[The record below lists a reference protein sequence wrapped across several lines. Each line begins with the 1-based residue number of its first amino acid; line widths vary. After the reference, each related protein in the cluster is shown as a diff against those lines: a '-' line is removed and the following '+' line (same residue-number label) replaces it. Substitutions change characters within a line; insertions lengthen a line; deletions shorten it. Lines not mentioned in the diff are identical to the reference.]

1 MATTK
6 MNIIQKLNEA
16 SKKIGPI
23 TKDGENKFQR
33 YTFQSEAAVKSAVE
47 AAIREVGIRIIPN
60 YEIVQQYDRESAKG
74 GNNHFVDVKGTFTIT
89 DGEDSIQGTMFGS
102 GQDTAEKAMVKAE
115 TTTQK
120 YFYKQLFN
128 ITDRDEDPDTT
139 NSAINAG
146 KPKQNYGNNRRQ
158 PANNS
163 QSRSSQQR
171 SHSNATNAGKLKTI
185 GLLLA
190 NIAKLKNT
198 TVEKLTPIYQQSLKV
213 NFEHLTDKQSDEV
226 IMILTKQQKKIK
238 AEQKPAPDIDELSKV
253 LDEASAQSLKNA
265 EAETAGTK

>member
-1 MATTK
+1 MTATK

-47 AAIREVGIRIIPN
+47 AAIREVGIRIIPE

-146 KPKQNYGNNRRQ
+146 KPKHDYGSNRKTTGNNKRSY
-158 PANNS
+158 NN
-163 QSRSSQQR
+163 QSTG
-171 SHSNATNAGKLKTI
+171 NVNTNAGKLKTI

-190 NIAKLKNT
+190 NIAKLKKTSVENIT
-198 TVEKLTPIYQQSLKV
+198 TVYQKAMKGI
-213 NFEHLTDKQSDEV
+213 NFEHLNDKQAEEV
-226 IMILTKQQKKIK
+226 IMLLTKQQKKIG
-238 AEQKPAPDIDELSKV
+238 AEQQANADPLAKA
-253 LDEASAQSLKNA
+253 LDDASAKNIQD
-265 EAETAGTK
+265 AETAGV